1 MSRARNRRGDNPSLL
16 ARAETQT
23 AAGADAL
30 FNRLDR
36 LDALGSQ
43 REQAAALFARWAERL
58 GSGAWNPEIAELS
71 STPRRLSARSRTT
84 KASADRR
91 LPQSVATSLS
101 PHILFRPS
109 CRDLLRRLT
118 SGIRASILYCN
129 AGCPNSLCL
138 P

>member
-58 GSGAWNPEIAELS
+58 GSGAWNPEIAELVEHAE
-71 STPRRLSARSRTT
+71 TLE
-84 KASADRR
+84 
-91 LPQSVATSLS
+91 
-101 PHILFRPS
+101 
-109 CRDLLRRLT
+109 
-118 SGIRASILYCN
+118 RALAN
-129 AGCPNSLCL
+129 DEGER
-138 P
+138 